1 MPQLG
6 LSNSSTK
13 GKVFAPRIYYY
24 ETFDSG
30 TGGYSAQDAS
40 LLNSSNTLRVTVSQD
55 EGYAYKAVTI
65 VPSTKYYYR
74 VRMAGIQAAG
84 GDKTFMIGTAGGDD
98 TFVGITNNSVG
109 TYSGS
114 FTTGGGTSQVTI
126 SLMVENSGKYARWD
140 DILIETY
147 DDQDV

>member
-30 TGGYSAQDAS
+30 TGGYSTQDAA
-40 LLNSSNTLRVTVSQD
+40 LLNSSNTLRVTVDED
-55 EGYAYKAVTI
+55 EGYAHKAVTVI
-65 VPSTKYYYR
+65 PSTKYYYR
-74 VRMAGIQAAG
+74 VRMAGIQAGG
-84 GDKTFMIGTAGGDD
+84 GDKFFMIGTGAGDD
-98 TFVGITNNSVG
+98 TFVGVTTNSTG

-114 FTTGGGTSQVTI
+114 FTTGGSTTAVTI
-126 SLMVENSGKYARWD
+126 SLMVSNSGKYAKWD

>member
-30 TGGYSAQDAS
+30 TGGYSTQDAA
-40 LLNSSNTLRVTVSQD
+40 LLNSSNTLRVTVDED
-55 EGYAYKAVTI
+55 EGYAHKAVTVI
-65 VPSTKYYYR
+65 PSTKYYYR
-74 VRMAGIQAAG
+74 VRMAAIQASG
-84 GDKTFMIGTAGGDD
+84 GDKTFMIGTAAGDD
-98 TFVGITNNSVG
+98 TLVGITTNSVG
-109 TYSGS
+109 VYSGS
-114 FTTGGGTSQVTI
+114 FTTGGSTTAVTI
-126 SLMVENSGKYARWD
+126 SLMVSNSGKYAKWD